1 MKKRLFARY
10 GLLVAMIAASGGLLL
25 QTSQSVQRAEAEM
38 RGLEKSIERER
49 QTIEVLQAEWA
60 YLNSPYR
67 LEKLVQKYLGM
78 VPSEVSYI
86 VPDAGM
92 LPDEDVVVSGEI
104 ENAVAKG
111 DVPVGAEAGG
121 SSAAAKVPL
130 QHVSAAPVQ
139 SAAKPAPPRDVRKS
153 VNGDAEAAGFDDL
166 MNRLGRG
173 Q

>member
-25 QTSQSVQRAEAEM
+25 HTSQSVQRAEAEM

-49 QTIEVLQAEWA
+49 QTIEVLEAEWA

-67 LEKLVQKYLGM
+67 LERLAEKYLGM
-78 VPSEVSYI
+78 VSSEVSYI
-86 VPDAGM
+86 VPDVGM
-92 LPDEDVVVSGEI
+92 LPDEDVVAGGLED
-104 ENAVAKG
+104 ALATKG
-111 DVPVGAEAGG
+111 DLHSGG
-121 SSAAAKVPL
+121 VDAPSRVPL
-130 QHVSAAPVQ
+130 QHVSAAPAP
-139 SAAKPAPPRDVRKS
+139 AAKPVPPKDVGKS
-153 VNGDAEAAGFDDL
+153 VNGDAETGFDDL